1 MKKIKLFTSCLIL
14 VLGLSACAAN
24 KDAATKK
31 SDTSAAAASQGET
44 GPGATKQ
51 GETAQGDTAQGD
63 ATQDEAGQGENAAQ
77 NGTPE
82 SSATEEALKMTQADI
97 YLEEITDFYYT
108 AANAENNSGY
118 LRYRFYVKDGSYFFS
133 FDKRDANGN
142 YAAAEGESGSGA
154 GNVSLGTEER
164 LAFFKLIQT
173 GSIKARDE
181 SSENGGSGPWMYLYT
196 EKYPD
201 GLVFHFASATEQT
214 AFEAYCAEL
223 AARETQ
229 P

>member
-1 MKKIKLFTSCLIL
+1 MKKIKLFTSCLLL

-24 KDAATKK
+24 KDSATKK
-31 SDTSAAAASQGET
+31 SDTSAAAANQGET

-51 GETAQGDTAQGD
+51 GETAQGD

-82 SSATEEALKMTQADI
+82 SSAAEEALKMTQADI

-108 AANAENNSGY
+108 AANTENSSGY

-164 LAFFKLIQT
+164 LAFFKLIQN
-173 GSIKARDE
+173 GNVKARDE

>member
-1 MKKIKLFTSCLIL
+1 MKKIKLFTSCLLL

-31 SDTSAAAASQGET
+31 SDTSAAAASQAEAATEET
-44 GPGATKQ
+44 EPGNA
-51 GETAQGDTAQGD
+51 AQGD
-63 ATQDEAGQGENAAQ
+63 ATQAEAGQGENAAQ

-82 SSATEEALKMTQADI
+82 SSAAEEALKMTQADI

-108 AANAENNSGY
+108 AANTENSSGY

>member
-1 MKKIKLFTSCLIL
+1 MKKIKLFTSYLLL

-31 SDTSAAAASQGET
+31 SDTSAAAASQAEAATEET
-44 GPGATKQ
+44 EPGNA
-51 GETAQGDTAQGD
+51 AQGD

-82 SSATEEALKMTQADI
+82 SSAAEEALKMTQADI

-108 AANAENNSGY
+108 AANTENSSGY

-142 YAAAEGESGSGA
+142 YAAAEGESGSGN

-164 LAFFKLIQT
+164 LAFFKLIQN
-173 GSIKARDE
+173 GNVKARDE

>member
-31 SDTSAAAASQGET
+31 SDTSAAAASQAATGET
-44 GPGATKQ
+44 EPGNAAQ
-51 GETAQGDTAQGD
+51 GE
-63 ATQDEAGQGENAAQ
+63 ATQAEAGQGENATQ

-82 SSATEEALKMTQADI
+82 SSAAEEALKMTQADI

-108 AANAENNSGY
+108 AANTENSSGY

-142 YAAAEGESGSGA
+142 YAAAEGESGSGS

-214 AFEAYCAEL
+214 AFEEYCAKL

>member
-1 MKKIKLFTSCLIL
+1 MKKIKLFTSCLLL

-154 GNVSLGTEER
+154 GNVSLDTEER
-164 LAFFKLIQT
+164 LAFFKLIQN
-173 GSIKARDE
+173 GNVKARDE

>member
-14 VLGLSACAAN
+14 VLGLSACAAT

-51 GETAQGDTAQGD
+51 GETAQGDTAQGN

-82 SSATEEALKMTQADI
+82 SSAAEEALKMTQADI

-108 AANAENNSGY
+108 AANTENSSGY
-118 LRYRFYVKDGSYFFS
+118 LRYRFYVKDGSYLFS

-142 YAAAEGESGSGA
+142 YAATEGESGSGA

-164 LAFFKLIQT
+164 LAFFKLIQN
-173 GSIKARDE
+173 GNVKARDE

>member
-31 SDTSAAAASQGET
+31 SDTSAVTASQGET
-44 GPGATKQ
+44 LPGETEQGQVTQGSAAQ
-51 GETAQGDTAQGD
+51 GES
-63 ATQDEAGQGENAAQ
+63 GQSENAAQ
-77 NGTPE
+77 SGTPE
-82 SSATEEALKMTQADI
+82 SSAAEEALKMTQADI

-108 AANAENNSGY
+108 AANTENSSGY

-142 YAAAEGESGSGA
+142 YAAAEGESGSG
-154 GNVSLGTEER
+154 NVSLNTEER

-173 GSIKARDE
+173 GSIKARDD

-214 AFEAYCAEL
+214 AFEEYCAEL

>member
-31 SDTSAAAASQGET
+31 SDTSAAAASQAEAATGET
-44 GPGATKQ
+44 EPGNAAQ
-51 GETAQGDTAQGD
+51 GE
-63 ATQDEAGQGENAAQ
+63 ATQAEAGQGENATQ

-82 SSATEEALKMTQADI
+82 SSAAEEALKMTQADI

-108 AANAENNSGY
+108 AANTENSSGY

-142 YAAAEGESGSGA
+142 YAAAEGESGSG
-154 GNVSLGTEER
+154 NVSLNTEER

-173 GSIKARDE
+173 GSIKARDD

-214 AFEAYCAEL
+214 AFEEYCAEL

>member
-1 MKKIKLFTSCLIL
+1 MKKIKLFTSCLLL

-31 SDTSAAAASQGET
+31 SDTSAAAASQAEAATEET
-44 GPGATKQ
+44 EPGNA
-51 GETAQGDTAQGD
+51 AQGD
-63 ATQDEAGQGENAAQ
+63 ATQAEAGQGENAAQ

-82 SSATEEALKMTQADI
+82 SSAAEEVLKMTQADS

-108 AANAENNSGY
+108 AANTENSSGY
-118 LRYRFYVKDGSYFFS
+118 LRYRFYVKDGSYLFS

-164 LAFFKLIQT
+164 LAFFKLIQN
-173 GSIKARDE
+173 GNVKARDE
-181 SSENGGSGPWMYLYT
+181 SSENDGSGPWMYLYT

>member
-1 MKKIKLFTSCLIL
+1 
-14 VLGLSACAAN
+14 
-24 KDAATKK
+24 
-31 SDTSAAAASQGET
+31 
-44 GPGATKQ
+44 
-51 GETAQGDTAQGD
+51 
-63 ATQDEAGQGENAAQ
+63 
-77 NGTPE
+77 
-82 SSATEEALKMTQADI
+82 MTQADI

-108 AANAENNSGY
+108 AANTENSSGY

-142 YAAAEGESGSGA
+142 YAAAEGEGGSGA

-173 GSIKARDE
+173 GSVKARDE

>member
-1 MKKIKLFTSCLIL
+1 MKKIKLFTSCLLL

-77 NGTPE
+77 NETPE
-82 SSATEEALKMTQADI
+82 SSVAEEALKMTQADI

-108 AANAENNSGY
+108 AANTENSSGY

-142 YAAAEGESGSGA
+142 YAATEGESGSGA

-164 LAFFKLIQT
+164 LAFFKLIQN
-173 GSIKARDE
+173 GNVKARDE

>member
-1 MKKIKLFTSCLIL
+1 MKKIKLFTSCLLL

-31 SDTSAAAASQGET
+31 SDTSAAAASQAEAATEET
-44 GPGATKQ
+44 ERGNA
-51 GETAQGDTAQGD
+51 AQGN

-82 SSATEEALKMTQADI
+82 SSAAEEALKMTQADI

-108 AANAENNSGY
+108 AANTENSSGY

-142 YAAAEGESGSGA
+142 YAATEGEGGSGA

-173 GSIKARDE
+173 GNVKARDE

>member
-1 MKKIKLFTSCLIL
+1 MKKIKLFTSCLLL

-82 SSATEEALKMTQADI
+82 SSAAEEALKMTQADI

-108 AANAENNSGY
+108 AANAENSSGY

>member
-1 MKKIKLFTSCLIL
+1 MKKIKLFTSCLLL

-31 SDTSAAAASQGET
+31 SNTSAAAASQGET

-82 SSATEEALKMTQADI
+82 SSAAEEALKMTQADI

-108 AANAENNSGY
+108 AANAESNSGY

-142 YAAAEGESGSGA
+142 YAAAEGESGSGN

-214 AFEAYCAEL
+214 AFEEYCAEL

>member
-1 MKKIKLFTSCLIL
+1 MKKIKLFTSCLLL

-31 SDTSAAAASQGET
+31 SDTSAAAASQAEAATEET
-44 GPGATKQ
+44 EPGNA
-51 GETAQGDTAQGD
+51 AQGD
-63 ATQDEAGQGENAAQ
+63 ATQAEAGQGENAAQ

-82 SSATEEALKMTQADI
+82 SSAAEEVLKMTQADI

-108 AANAENNSGY
+108 AANTENSSGY
-118 LRYRFYVKDGSYFFS
+118 LRYRFYVKDGSYLFS

-164 LAFFKLIQT
+164 LAFFKLIQN
-173 GSIKARDE
+173 GNVKARDE

-214 AFEAYCAEL
+214 AFEEYCAEL

>member
-1 MKKIKLFTSCLIL
+1 MKKIKLFTSCLLL

-31 SDTSAAAASQGET
+31 SDTSAAAASQAEAATEET
-44 GPGATKQ
+44 EPGNA
-51 GETAQGDTAQGD
+51 AQGD
-63 ATQDEAGQGENAAQ
+63 ATQAEAGQGENAAQ

-82 SSATEEALKMTQADI
+82 SSVAEEALKMTQADI

-142 YAAAEGESGSGA
+142 YAAAEGESDSGA

-173 GSIKARDE
+173 GSIKARDD

>member
-1 MKKIKLFTSCLIL
+1 MKKIKLFTSCLLL

-31 SDTSAAAASQGET
+31 SDTSAAAASQAEAATEET
-44 GPGATKQ
+44 EPGNA
-51 GETAQGDTAQGD
+51 AQGD
-63 ATQDEAGQGENAAQ
+63 ATQAEAGQGENAAQ

-82 SSATEEALKMTQADI
+82 SSAAEEVLKMTQADI

-108 AANAENNSGY
+108 AANTENSSGY
-118 LRYRFYVKDGSYFFS
+118 LRYRFYVKDGSYLFS

-164 LAFFKLIQT
+164 LAFFKLIQN
-173 GSIKARDE
+173 GNIKARDE
-181 SSENGGSGPWMYLYT
+181 SSENDGSGPWMYLYT

-214 AFEAYCAEL
+214 AFEEYCAEL

>member
-1 MKKIKLFTSCLIL
+1 MKKIKLFTSCLLL

-82 SSATEEALKMTQADI
+82 SSAAEEALKMTQTDI

-108 AANAENNSGY
+108 AANTENSSGY

-142 YAAAEGESGSGA
+142 YAAAEGESGSGN

-173 GSIKARDE
+173 GNVKARDE

-201 GLVFHFASATEQT
+201 GLVFHFASATEQS
-214 AFEAYCAEL
+214 AFEEYCAEL

>member
-31 SDTSAAAASQGET
+31 SDTSAVTASQGET
-44 GPGATKQ
+44 LPGETEQGQVTQGSAAQ
-51 GETAQGDTAQGD
+51 GES
-63 ATQDEAGQGENAAQ
+63 GQSENAAQ
-77 NGTPE
+77 SGTPE
-82 SSATEEALKMTQADI
+82 SSAAEEALKMTQADI

-108 AANAENNSGY
+108 AANTENSSGY

-142 YAAAEGESGSGA
+142 YAAAEGESGSG
-154 GNVSLGTEER
+154 NVSLNTEER

-173 GSIKARDE
+173 GSIKARDD
-181 SSENGGSGPWMYLYT
+181 SSENDGSGPWMYLYT

-214 AFEAYCAEL
+214 AFEEYCAEL

>member
-1 MKKIKLFTSCLIL
+1 MKKIKRFTSCLIL

-31 SDTSAAAASQGET
+31 NDTSAAAASQGET

-51 GETAQGDTAQGD
+51 GETAQGD
-63 ATQDEAGQGENAAQ
+63 ATQAEAGQGENAAQ
-77 NGTPE
+77 NETPE
-82 SSATEEALKMTQADI
+82 SSVAEEALKMTQADI

-108 AANAENNSGY
+108 AANAENSSGY
-118 LRYRFYVKDGSYFFS
+118 LRYRFYMKDGSYFFS

-142 YAAAEGESGSGA
+142 YAAAEGESGSGN
-154 GNVSLGTEER
+154 GNVSRGTEER
-164 LAFFKLIQT
+164 LAFFKLIQN

-214 AFEAYCAEL
+214 AFEEYCAEL

>member
-1 MKKIKLFTSCLIL
+1 MKKIKLFTSCLLL

-108 AANAENNSGY
+108 AANTENSSGY
-118 LRYRFYVKDGSYFFS
+118 LRYRFYVKDGSYLFS

-142 YAAAEGESGSGA
+142 YAAAEGESGSGN

-164 LAFFKLIQT
+164 LAFFKLIQN

-214 AFEAYCAEL
+214 AFEEYCAEL

>member
-1 MKKIKLFTSCLIL
+1 MKKIKLFTSCLLL

-31 SDTSAAAASQGET
+31 SDTSAAAASQAEAATEET
-44 GPGATKQ
+44 EPGNA
-51 GETAQGDTAQGD
+51 AQGDATQGD

-82 SSATEEALKMTQADI
+82 SSAAEEALKMTQADI

-164 LAFFKLIQT
+164 LAFFKLIQN
-173 GSIKARDE
+173 GNVKARDE

-214 AFEAYCAEL
+214 AFEEYCAEL

>member
-1 MKKIKLFTSCLIL
+1 MKKIKLFTSCLLL

-82 SSATEEALKMTQADI
+82 SSAAEEALKMTQADI

-108 AANAENNSGY
+108 AANTENSSGY

-142 YAAAEGESGSGA
+142 YAATEGESGSGA

-164 LAFFKLIQT
+164 LAFFKLIQN
-173 GSIKARDE
+173 GNVKARDE

-214 AFEAYCAEL
+214 AFEEYCAEL

>member
-14 VLGLSACAAN
+14 VLGLSACVAN

-31 SDTSAAAASQGET
+31 NDTSAAAASQGET

-63 ATQDEAGQGENAAQ
+63 ATQDEARQGENAAQ

-82 SSATEEALKMTQADI
+82 SSAAEEALKMTQADI

-142 YAAAEGESGSGA
+142 YAAAEGESDSGA

-164 LAFFKLIQT
+164 LAFFKLIQN
-173 GSIKARDE
+173 GNVKARDE

>member
-14 VLGLSACAAN
+14 VLGLSACAAT

-31 SDTSAAAASQGET
+31 SDTNAVTASQGET

-51 GETAQGDTAQGD
+51 GETAQEDTAQGD

-142 YAAAEGESGSGA
+142 YAAAEGESGA

-164 LAFFKLIQT
+164 LAFFKLIQN
-173 GSIKARDE
+173 GNIKARDE

>member
-14 VLGLSACAAN
+14 VLGLSACAAT

-31 SDTSAAAASQGET
+31 SDTNAVTASQGET

-142 YAAAEGESGSGA
+142 YAAAEGESDSGA
-154 GNVSLGTEER
+154 GNVSL
-164 LAFFKLIQT
+164 AFFKLIQN
-173 GSIKARDE
+173 GNVKARDE
-181 SSENGGSGPWMYLYT
+181 SSENDGSGPWMYLYT

>member
-1 MKKIKLFTSCLIL
+1 MKKIKLFTSCLLL

-31 SDTSAAAASQGET
+31 SDTSAAAASQAEAATEET
-44 GPGATKQ
+44 EPGNA
-51 GETAQGDTAQGD
+51 AQGD
-63 ATQDEAGQGENAAQ
+63 ATQAEAGQGENAAQ

-82 SSATEEALKMTQADI
+82 SSAAEEVLKMTQADI

-108 AANAENNSGY
+108 AANTENSSGY
-118 LRYRFYVKDGSYFFS
+118 LRYRFYVKDGSYLFS

-164 LAFFKLIQT
+164 LAFFKLIQN
-173 GSIKARDE
+173 GNVKARDE
-181 SSENGGSGPWMYLYT
+181 SSENDGSGPWMYLYT

-229 P
+229 Q

>member
-1 MKKIKLFTSCLIL
+1 MKKIKLLTSCLIL
-14 VLGLSACAAN
+14 VLGLSACTAN

-31 SDTSAAAASQGET
+31 SDTSAVTASQGET
-44 GPGATKQ
+44 DPGATKQ
-51 GETAQGDTAQGD
+51 GETEQGD

-82 SSATEEALKMTQADI
+82 SSAAEEALKMTQADI

-142 YAAAEGESGSGA
+142 YTSSEGESGSGA

-173 GSIKARDE
+173 GNVKARDE
-181 SSENGGSGPWMYLYT
+181 SSENGGSGPWIYLYT

-214 AFEAYCAEL
+214 AFEEYCAAL
-223 AARETQ
+223 TARDIQ

>member
-31 SDTSAAAASQGET
+31 SDTSAVTASQGET
-44 GPGATKQ
+44 LPGETEQGQVTQGSAAQ
-51 GETAQGDTAQGD
+51 GES
-63 ATQDEAGQGENAAQ
+63 GQSENAAQ
-77 NGTPE
+77 SGTPE
-82 SSATEEALKMTQADI
+82 SSAAEEALKMTQADI

-108 AANAENNSGY
+108 AANTENSSGY

-142 YAAAEGESGSGA
+142 YAAAEGESGSG
-154 GNVSLGTEER
+154 NVSLNTEER

-173 GSIKARDE
+173 GSIKARDD
-181 SSENGGSGPWMYLYT
+181 SSENDGSGPWMYLYT

-214 AFEAYCAEL
+214 AFEEYCADL

>member
-31 SDTSAAAASQGET
+31 SDTSAVTARQGET
-44 GPGATKQ
+44 VPGETEQGQVTQGSAAQ
-51 GETAQGDTAQGD
+51 GES
-63 ATQDEAGQGENAAQ
+63 GQSENAAQ
-77 NGTPE
+77 SVTPE
-82 SSATEEALKMTQADI
+82 SSAAEEALKMTQADI

-108 AANAENNSGY
+108 AANSENNSGY

-142 YAAAEGESGSGA
+142 YAAAEGESGN
-154 GNVSLGTEER
+154 GNVSLNTEER

-181 SSENGGSGPWMYLYT
+181 SSESGGSGPWMYLYT

-214 AFEAYCAEL
+214 AFEEYCAEL

>member
-1 MKKIKLFTSCLIL
+1 MKKIKLFTSCLLL

-44 GPGATKQ
+44 GPGATKE
-51 GETAQGDTAQGD
+51 ETAQGDTAQGD

-82 SSATEEALKMTQADI
+82 SSAAEEALKMTQADI

-108 AANAENNSGY
+108 AANTENSSVY

-142 YAAAEGESGSGA
+142 YTSTEGEGGSGA

-201 GLVFHFASATEQT
+201 GLVFHFASATEQS
-214 AFEAYCAEL
+214 AFEEYCAAL

>member
-14 VLGLSACAAN
+14 VLGLSACVAN

-31 SDTSAAAASQGET
+31 SDTSAAAASQAEAATGET
-44 GPGATKQ
+44 EPGNAAQ
-51 GETAQGDTAQGD
+51 GE
-63 ATQDEAGQGENAAQ
+63 ATQAEAGQGENATQ

-82 SSATEEALKMTQADI
+82 SSAAEEALKMTQADI

-108 AANAENNSGY
+108 AANTENSSGY

-214 AFEAYCAEL
+214 AFEEYCAEL

>member
-1 MKKIKLFTSCLIL
+1 MKKIKLFTSCLLL

-31 SDTSAAAASQGET
+31 NDTSAAAASQAEAATEET
-44 GPGATKQ
+44 EPGNA
-51 GETAQGDTAQGD
+51 AQGD
-63 ATQDEAGQGENAAQ
+63 ATQAEAGQGENAAQ

-82 SSATEEALKMTQADI
+82 SSVAEEALKMTQADI

-108 AANAENNSGY
+108 AANAENSSGY

-142 YAAAEGESGSGA
+142 YAAAEGEGGSGA

-214 AFEAYCAEL
+214 AFEEYCAEL

>member
-1 MKKIKLFTSCLIL
+1 MKKIKLFTSCLLL

-31 SDTSAAAASQGET
+31 NDTSAAAASQGET

-51 GETAQGDTAQGD
+51 GESAQGDTAQGD
-63 ATQDEAGQGENAAQ
+63 AAQDEAGQGENAEQ
-77 NGTPE
+77 DGTPE
-82 SSATEEALKMTQADI
+82 SSAAEEALKMTQADI

-108 AANAENNSGY
+108 AANTENNSGY

-142 YAAAEGESGSGA
+142 YAAAEGESGSGN

-173 GSIKARDE
+173 GNVKARDE
-181 SSENGGSGPWMYLYT
+181 SSENGGSGP
-196 EKYPD
+196 
-201 GLVFHFASATEQT
+201 
-214 AFEAYCAEL
+214 
-223 AARETQ
+223 
-229 P
+229 

>member
-1 MKKIKLFTSCLIL
+1 MKKIKLFTSCLLL

-31 SDTSAAAASQGET
+31 SDTSAAAASQAEAATEET
-44 GPGATKQ
+44 EPGNA
-51 GETAQGDTAQGD
+51 AQGD
-63 ATQDEAGQGENAAQ
+63 ATQAEAGQGENAAQ

-82 SSATEEALKMTQADI
+82 SSAAEEVLKMTQADI

-108 AANAENNSGY
+108 AANTENSSGY
-118 LRYRFYVKDGSYFFS
+118 LRYRFYVKDGSYLFS

-164 LAFFKLIQT
+164 LAFFKLIQN
-173 GSIKARDE
+173 GNIKARDE
-181 SSENGGSGPWMYLYT
+181 SSENDGSGPWMYLYT

>member
-1 MKKIKLFTSCLIL
+1 MKKIKLFTSCLLL

-31 SDTSAAAASQGET
+31 SDTSAAAASQAEAATEET
-44 GPGATKQ
+44 ERGNA
-51 GETAQGDTAQGD
+51 AQGN

-82 SSATEEALKMTQADI
+82 SSAAEEALKMTQADI

-108 AANAENNSGY
+108 AANTENSSGY

>member
-1 MKKIKLFTSCLIL
+1 MKKIKRFTSCLIL

-31 SDTSAAAASQGET
+31 NDTSAAAASQGET

-51 GETAQGDTAQGD
+51 GETAQGDTAQGV

-82 SSATEEALKMTQADI
+82 SSAAEEALKMTQADI

-108 AANAENNSGY
+108 AANTENSSGY

-214 AFEAYCAEL
+214 AFEEYCAEL
-223 AARETQ
+223 AARETL

>member
-142 YAAAEGESGSGA
+142 YAAAEGESDSGA

-173 GSIKARDE
+173 GSIKARDD

>member
-1 MKKIKLFTSCLIL
+1 MKKIKLFTSCLLL

-108 AANAENNSGY
+108 AANTENSSGY

-154 GNVSLGTEER
+154 GNVSLDTEER
-164 LAFFKLIQT
+164 LAFFKLIQN
-173 GSIKARDE
+173 GNVKARDE

>member
-1 MKKIKLFTSCLIL
+1 MKKIKLFTSCLLL

-31 SDTSAAAASQGET
+31 NDTSAAAASQAEAATEET
-44 GPGATKQ
+44 EPGNA
-51 GETAQGDTAQGD
+51 AQGD
-63 ATQDEAGQGENAAQ
+63 ATQDETGQGENAAQ

-82 SSATEEALKMTQADI
+82 SSAAEEALKMTQADI

-108 AANAENNSGY
+108 AANTENNSGY

-142 YAAAEGESGSGA
+142 YAAAEGESGSGN

-214 AFEAYCAEL
+214 AFEEYCAEL